1 MADLAMASLATDGKP
16 ACAADKYQIVMHID
30 ANRAANVS
38 AETFPPHHCALESDR
53 YHFPLA
59 ATTARR
65 LACDAALVTV
75 LEDATGN
82 VLNVGRKTRTI
93 PPAIRR
99 ALTLRDHGCRFPGCC
114 ETRFVDAHH
123 IHHWCDG
130 GETRLDNLILL
141 CRRHHTLLHQEGF
154 EIVKSTAGFEFVR
167 PDGRKLPHAL
177 PTQFANAEGGLF
189 IETANEALGLNIDE
203 RTAVTLWLGESMDY
217 GFAVGALIDIA
228 AAHAQR
234 PQQME

>member
-16 ACAADKYQIVMHID
+16 ACAADKYQVVIHID

-82 VLNVGRKTRTI
+82 VLNVGRGTRTI

-99 ALTLRDHGCRFPGCC
+99 ALGLHI
-114 ETRFVDAHH
+114 DA
-123 IHHWCDG
+123 
-130 GETRLDNLILL
+130 
-141 CRRHHTLLHQEGF
+141 
-154 EIVKSTAGFEFVR
+154 
-167 PDGRKLPHAL
+167 
-177 PTQFANAEGGLF
+177 
-189 IETANEALGLNIDE
+189 
-203 RTAVTLWLGESMDY
+203 RTAVTLWQAEAMDY
-217 GFAVGALIDIA
+217 KFAVGTLMDIA
-228 AAHAQR
+228 DAHARR
-234 PQQME
+234 PQQMT